1 MCDKLSA
8 PALTTAGESGEIS
21 RSNPLSLLPTLLFG
35 LLVIGFPPPPLGLL
49 TLAEGQDNI
58 AGRGRN
64 VLGCP
69 GDGSL
74 NPRTVV
80 GC

>member
-21 RSNPLSLLPTLLFG
+21 HSNPLSLLPTLLFG
-35 LLVIGFPPPPLGLL
+35 LLVIGLPPLPGLL
-49 TLAEGQDNI
+49 TLAEGQNNI

>member
-35 LLVIGFPPPPLGLL
+35 LLVIGFPPPFLVFSPWLRARTTLLG
-49 TLAEGQDNI
+49 EGEMYWAAQAMD
-58 AGRGRN
+58 
-64 VLGCP
+64 P
-69 GDGSL
+69 
-74 NPRTVV
+74 
-80 GC
+80 

>member
-35 LLVIGFPPPPLGLL
+35 LLVIGSPPPVLSPWLRARTTLLG
-49 TLAEGQDNI
+49 EGETYWAAQAMD
-58 AGRGRN
+58 
-64 VLGCP
+64 P
-69 GDGSL
+69 
-74 NPRTVV
+74 
-80 GC
+80 